1 MNFYKTLGK
10 LVCYGSFLASVKRSL
25 VFQKMFTTYE
35 EKKSILGQKCLLA
48 PRSLKRES
56 GLWFFEGTLSSPAFS
71 KVSLNEQN
79 WITQPSIPRLF
90 HSIFLGTTESQAI
103 FSQAVFYF
111 QTTTS
116 QKTFVRKKNLS
127 LRARACAHT
136 HGRERSFPSHI
147 VKQPSTCNSRHFS
160 CFQSW
165 KNKEK
170 FRVQGFKNKPTLWQT
185 DQNATS
191 CYYVKQGL
199 QKQRTFSTD
208 LTGRKVVD

>member
-1 MNFYKTLGK
+1 MAVGQI
-10 LVCYGSFLASVKRSL
+10 SVKQSL

-35 EKKSILGQKCLLA
+35 KKMCPGAKMFIGTQKSEG
-48 PRSLKRES
+48 RLKPVVF
-56 GLWFFEGTLSSPAFS
+56 GGYFIIAAFS

-90 HSIFLGTTESQAI
+90 LSIFLGTNQSQAI

-116 QKTFVRKKNLS
+116 QKTFVRKKFKNT
-127 LRARACAHT
+127 HT
-136 HGRERSFPSHI
+136 HKGRRERSFSSHI

-170 FRVQGFKNKPTLWQT
+170 FRVQGFKNKPSLWQT
-185 DQNATS
+185 DQNTTS
-191 CYYVKQGL
+191 CYYVKQRTTKTKNIL
-199 QKQRTFSTD
+199 Q
-208 LTGRKVVD
+208 